1 MVALIYLDLDDFK
14 LINDVYGHQAGD
26 FVLENLAKRLKKT
39 LRRGDLVARLGGDE
53 FVLMAPGLK
62 KDEDVNVVIN
72 KIAMELEEPIYWQQ
86 EEIKLSVSMGISLF
100 PEQGKDLASLLEKAD
115 QAMYA
120 AKNNSERIYYL
131 FEEDKKSG

>member
-1 MVALIYLDLDDFK
+1 
-14 LINDVYGHQAGD
+14 
-26 FVLENLAKRLKKT
+26 
-39 LRRGDLVARLGGDE
+39 
-53 FVLMAPGLK
+53 
-62 KDEDVNVVIN
+62 VIN